1 MRCGAEFNN
10 TICPFGW
17 CSKYNWC
24 GVSKL
29 HKATHQIAY
38 DAKKACQKKTKA
50 PVKKVLV
57 KKAPVKKVVVKKA
70 PVKKAPVKKAAKKT
84 VKKVVIKA
92 KKVTKKKPVKKV
104 VIKAKKVTKKKPV
117 KKVVIKAKKVTKKT
131 AKKTV
136 KKVVKK
142 KAHKKVIVRIHGL
155 KTTLKCKVS
164 KNMRCGAE
172 FNNTICPFGWCSK
185 WNWCGVSKLHKSTH
199 QIAYDAK
206 KECSANKKLVL

>member
-1 MRCGAEFNN
+1 MRCGASFNN

-50 PVKKVLV
+50 IVKKVLV

-70 PVKKAPVKKAAKKT
+70 PVKKAAKKS

-117 KKVVIKAKKVTKKT
+117 KKV
-131 AKKTV
+131 

-142 KAHKKVIVRIHGL
+142 KANKKVIVRIHGL
-155 KTTLKCKVS
+155 KTTLNCKVS

>member
-1 MRCGAEFNN
+1 MGK
-10 TICPFGW
+10 I
-17 CSKYNWC
+17 
-24 GVSKL
+24 
-29 HKATHQIAY
+29 
-38 DAKKACQKKTKA
+38 
-50 PVKKVLV
+50 
-57 KKAPVKKVVVKKA
+57 
-70 PVKKAPVKKAAKKT
+70 
-84 VKKVVIKA
+84 
-92 KKVTKKKPVKKV
+92 VKKV

-206 KECSANKKLVL
+206 KECQKKTKAPVKKVVVKKAPVKKVVVKKAPVKKV